1 MASGRHL
8 FTSESVSMGHPDKLA
23 DQISDGVLDALL
35 AKDPMS
41 RVACETMVTTGLVVI
56 AGEITTKAY
65 VDMQQ
70 VVREV
75 IRDVGYTDS
84 PMGISADHCA
94 VMVAIDEQSPD
105 IAMGVND
112 DAAKGKEIGA
122 GDQGLMFGY
131 ACNDTRELMPL
142 PISLA
147 HQILNRLT
155 EARFK
160 RRSRLA
166 AARQQEPGHR
176 RVRRRDAGAR
186 RHGRRLDAA
195 RADVSRTRKFASYII
210 EEIVEPLLP
219 ADLVNGDIKYH
230 INPTGRFVVGG
241 PHGDCGLTGRKII
254 VDTYG
259 GWGRHGGGAFSGK
272 DPTKVD
278 RSAAYMARYVAKNI
292 VAAGLADRCE
302 VQLAYAIGVSEPVS
316 VNVDTEGTGR
326 IDDARICEL
335 VREIFPLTPVGHHQ
349 APRPAAADL
358 SQDGRRRSL
367 RPQRAGVHLGA
378 HGQGEGASDCR
389 GSNGRGS
396 PLSRQEVLLFATD
409 GTWREGFSRRATQR
423 WPLRYLAAVSVLLA
437 VSLGLFLFC
446 ATHWSGR

>member
-1 MASGRHL
+1 
-8 FTSESVSMGHPDKLA
+8 MGHPDKLA
-23 DQISDGVLDALL
+23 DQISDGVLDALI

-41 RVACETMVTTGLVVI
+41 RVACETLVTTGLVVI

-65 VDMQQ
+65 VDMQK

-75 IRDVGYTDS
+75 IRGVGYTDS
-84 PMGISADHCA
+84 TFGISADHCA
-94 VMVAIDEQSPD
+94 VMIAIDEQSPD
-105 IAMGVND
+105 IAQGVND
-112 DAAKGKEIGA
+112 DASHGKDIGA

-131 ACNDTRELMPL
+131 ACNDTPELMPL

-147 HQILNRLT
+147 HKILNRLT

-160 RRSRLA
+160 KEVDWLRPDSKS
-166 AARQQEPGHR
+166 QVTVEY
-176 RVRRRDAGAR
+176 DGATPIR
-186 RHGRRLDAA
+186 IDTVV
-195 RADVSRTRKFASYII
+195 VSTQHAPHVKNEEIRKFVVQKII
-210 EEIVEPLLP
+210 EPLLP
-219 ADLVNGDIKYH
+219 PDLVHGDITYH

-292 VAAGLADRCE
+292 VAAELADRCE

-316 VNVDTEGTGR
+316 VNVDTDGTGR

-335 VREIFPLTPVGHHQ
+335 VRETFPLTPAGIIKHLDLRRPIYRKTASGGHFGRTDPEFTWERTDK
-349 APRPAAADL
+349 AKALKAAAD
-358 SQDGRRRSL
+358 
-367 RPQRAGVHLGA
+367 A
-378 HGQGEGASDCR
+378 E
-389 GSNGRGS
+389 
-396 PLSRQEVLLFATD
+396 T
-409 GTWREGFSRRATQR
+409 
-423 WPLRYLAAVSVLLA
+423 AAA
-437 VSLGLFLFC
+437 
-446 ATHWSGR
+446 AR